1 MISRLFLW
9 FIQLYWIVLRQIM
22 QHPVCVGLC
31 GDVMELLLHRVIKA
45 T

>member
-1 MISRLFLW
+1 MAYSV
-9 FIQLYWIVLRQIM
+9 VLGCVRRIM

-31 GDVMELLLHRVIKA
+31 GTVMELLLYRVIKA

>member
-1 MISRLFLW
+1 MISKLFLW
-9 FIQLYWIVLRQIM
+9 LIQLYWIVCARLCSIL
-22 QHPVCVGLC
+22 CVGLY